1 MTLDPNTPVIV
12 GVAQLLQREDDPLR
26 AREPLTLMREAI
38 ERAAQDAGARELCR
52 RIESLRVVRG
62 VWPYE
67 DPGRVLASELDV
79 PGAETCSTPYGGNM
93 VQSVLNQSALE
104 ILRGE
109 RRVVALVGAETGRT
123 QARARRAGI
132 QLSYRKAPGKPDRI
146 IGEDHPMLGPA
157 ELARKIRMPIQIYP
171 MFENALRHARGDS
184 LEAQRVRIG
193 ELWARFNS
201 VAVDNPH
208 AWIRE
213 AHSADEIATPSP
225 SNRMIGFPY
234 TLMLNSNSRVDMA
247 AAIFLCSLGVARSL
261 QIPDDRLVY
270 PHAGTDAHDTDFV
283 SNRVD
288 LHSSPAI
295 RFAGRRVLELARL
308 GVDDLGPVDVYSC
321 FPSAVQVAAQELG
334 LSLERPLTVTGGL
347 TFGGGP
353 LNNYVMH
360 SIARM
365 VERLRAEPGTRGLI
379 TANGGFLTKHAFG
392 VYSSE
397 PPVEPFRHEDL
408 QAQVDALP
416 SREAVVD
423 FDGPVEIESYTVMHG
438 AEGPER
444 AHAACLLSDGRRSW
458 ASSSDPELMAAM
470 TREEFCGK
478 RARIDGHG
486 ELAV

>member
-12 GVAQLLQREDDPLR
+12 GVAQLLQHEDDPSR
-26 AREPLTLMREAI
+26 ALEPLTLMRQAI
-38 ERAAQDAGARELCR
+38 ESAALDAGALELCR

-62 VWPYE
+62 VWPYG
-67 DPGRVLASELDV
+67 DPGRVLASELGV
-79 PGAETCSTPYGGNM
+79 PGAEICSTPYGGNM
-93 VQSVLNQSALE
+93 VQSLLSQSALE

-109 RRVVALVGAETGRT
+109 RRIIALVGAETGRT
-123 QARARRAGI
+123 QSRARRAEV
-132 QLSYRKAPGKPDRI
+132 QLSYREAPGKPDRI
-146 IGEDHPMLGPA
+146 IGEDHPMISPS

-171 MFENALRHARGDS
+171 MFENALRHTRGDS
-184 LEAQRVRIG
+184 LEQQRSRIG
-193 ELWARFNS
+193 ELWSRFNA

-213 AHSADEIATPSP
+213 RHSASEIATPSAQ
-225 SNRMIGFPY
+225 NRMIGFPY

-247 AAIFLCSLGVARSL
+247 ASILLCSLEVAHGL
-261 QIPDDRLVY
+261 QIPEEKIVY

-283 SNRVD
+283 SNRAD
-288 LHSSPAI
+288 LHSSPAM
-295 RFAGRRVLELARL
+295 RLAGRRVLELATL
-308 GVDDLGPVDVYSC
+308 GVDDLAYIDVYSC

-365 VERLRAEPGTRGLI
+365 VELLRAEPGARGLI

-397 PPVEPFRHEDL
+397 PPAEPFCHEDL

-416 SREAVVD
+416 GRESLVD
-423 FDGPVEIESYTVMHG
+423 FEGPVEIESYTVMHG
-438 AEGPER
+438 REGPER
-444 AHAACLLSDGRRSW
+444 AHAACLVADGHRTW
-458 ASSSDPELMAAM
+458 ASSGDPDLLMAM
-470 TREEFCGK
+470 TREEFCG
-478 RARIDGHG
+478 RSARVDGRG
-486 ELAV
+486 ELTV